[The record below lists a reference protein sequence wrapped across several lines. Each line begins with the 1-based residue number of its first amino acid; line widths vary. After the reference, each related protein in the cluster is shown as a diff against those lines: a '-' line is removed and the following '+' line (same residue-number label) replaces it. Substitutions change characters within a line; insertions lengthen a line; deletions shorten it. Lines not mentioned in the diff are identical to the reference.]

1 MARIALKLYNNVG
14 YSSHSLRT
22 LALAFSSQS
31 RTVYAPTGI
40 QLRQNQWDSKKQMV
54 VRHPDASS
62 LTLKANRILLSAQ
75 EVFLRLTGGMNMDID
90 AKQMREIVMRELNKE
105 SGGTKF
111 LINYMIGYME
121 TCSKKSTRSVYNSTI
136 SRLKQFCPTI
146 NSVLF
151 DNVTQIW
158 LRQFDKWLSEHG
170 CPSVNGRS
178 VHLRNLRTVFNAAID
193 DGITTNYPFRKFHI
207 RNEKTP
213 DRFIKVESLRAML
226 NLELN
231 GNDLYARDCFLL
243 SFYLL
248 GINMADLFMLQVS
261 GTKVIYDRQK
271 TGKRY
276 EFRLQPEA
284 QRLLYVL
291 DWVSHY
297 KNTHSFLI
305 MMNRSLNRIGSMV
318 GYPEMTT
325 YYARYTW
332 ATIAA
337 QLDIPKETISKAL
350 GHSTETVTDTY
361 IAFDHSKVDK
371 ANRQVIDYVLM
382 HNK

>member
-31 RTVYAPTGI
+31 KTVYAPTGI

-54 VRHPDASS
+54 VHHPDASS

-75 EVFLRLTGGMNMDID
+75 EVFLRLTGGMNMEID

-213 DRFIKVESLRAML
+213 DRFIKVESLRAIL
-226 NLELN
+226 NLELH

-248 GINMADLFMLQVS
+248 GINMADLFLLQVS

-284 QRLLYVL
+284 QKLLYVL

-305 MMNRSLNRIGSMV
+305 MMNRSLKRIGSMI

-361 IAFDHSKVDK
+361 IVFDHSKVDK

-382 HNK
+382 HNR